1 MDCRLNDKIKAM
13 VENLARE
20 HQQELAEAGTLVDL
34 EELTCQIGD
43 EVAQQLCQ
51 HELLGRA
58 ELAMKE
64 EIAKC
69 PECGEPCMVGPP
81 EPAVLRGL
89 RGELA
94 YSQPSY
100 HCRDPSARSRCYE
113 NERGRCCR
121 GSPARL
127 DLARGPRVHVAS
139 DIDFR
144 SRHRRV
150 S

>member
-1 MDCRLNDKIKAM
+1 MDCRLDAKIRAM
-13 VENLARE
+13 VEDLARE

-43 EVAQQLCQ
+43 EVARQLCQ

-69 PECGEPCMVGPP
+69 PQCGEPCMAGQP
-81 EPAVLRGL
+81 EPTLLEGL

-94 YSQPSY
+94 YNEPSY
-100 HCRDPSARSRCYE
+100 YCRHCRRSFFPDGGFLGPTGPEYRDAECTAE
-113 NERGRCCR
+113 NGL
-121 GSPARL
+121 G
-127 DLARGPRVHVAS
+127 GK
-139 DIDFR
+139 
-144 SRHRRV
+144 
-150 S
+150 